1 MQHIYTLI
9 YELSINVSFQNQQH
23 CGNTTLKCSQKRRY
37 NQYFTLDVYYTCIL
51 HYCIPL
57 LSTSTKIISSAKQF
71 DELLLYKRI
80 NYYKVRNIV
89 TKYNRIRE
97 KWTSWDGPH
106 HSSNINF
113 LSKIGKKMLDCV
125 FLFQF
130 ISFVVWNNFT
140 FEYNFH
146 QNSNEIDNQTNRLFH
161 SNRLEFSVFLIA

>member
-1 MQHIYTLI
+1 MLQHIYTLI

-97 KWTSWDGPH
+97 KWTSWDEPH

-113 LSKIGKKMLDCV
+113 LSKIGKICLIV
-125 FLFQF
+125 FFYFSLLVLWFEI
-130 ISFVVWNNFT
+130 ISLLSIIFT
-140 FEYNFH
+140 KIVMK
-146 QNSNEIDNQTNRLFH
+146 SIIKPIDSSIQ
-161 SNRLEFSVFLIA
+161 IG